1 MIHKADKGNSVV
13 IIDRADYY
21 KQLHELAN
29 DTSKFEEVKVKTD
42 EDYNFMKK
50 EKTTVDSLL
59 SELVGKQSI
68 SEAEREV
75 LSPNGPNPARLYG
88 LPKIHKPP
96 VDGLPKYRP
105 SFHRLV
111 PQHIK

>member
-1 MIHKADKGNSVV
+1 MVD
-13 IIDRADYY
+13 
-21 KQLHELAN
+21 
-29 DTSKFEEVKVKTD
+29 DTTKFEQLDVKPGK
-42 EDYNFMKK
+42 DYDFMKK
-50 EKTTVDSLL
+50 EMTTVDSLL
-59 SELVGKQSI
+59 SELVDKQLI

-75 LSPNGPNPARLYG
+75 LSSNGPNPARLYG

-111 PQHIK
+111 SQHIK